1 MKALRV
7 TVLILVLILAMAVPA
22 FANTT
27 DDTPA
32 DRIEIVYRTELH
44 RNTDEFLFSSDIQ
57 NRLAEEGIK
66 VSYTAPIDDNTVEVG
81 INPDEAAVREKVLNL
96 LVQNNIGSEEN
107 FEVIHSGEMT
117 IMPLVTETSDEEQAP
132 DADPNTPVTDE
143 EDEARVGDSE
153 DNESDMD
160 EEDYVRPDDENAEI
174 GITSVDDLDADGEA
188 EENNYFLPVAAVLSL
203 AAIGAGVFYFKR

>member
-1 MKALRV
+1 MRALKV
-7 TVLILVLILAMAVPA
+7 TVLILALILAMAVPA

-32 DRIEIVYRTELH
+32 DRIEIDYGTELH

-57 NRLAEEGIK
+57 KFLAEEGIK
-66 VSYTAPIDDNTVEVG
+66 VSYTATIDDTTVEVG
-81 INPDEAAVREKVLNL
+81 INPDEAAARETVLNL
-96 LVQNNIGSEEN
+96 LVQNDIGSEEN

-117 IMPLVTETSDEEQAP
+117 IMPLVTETPEEEQAP
-132 DADPNTPVTDE
+132 DVDPDTPVTDE
-143 EDEARVGDSE
+143 EEEAQVGDSE
-153 DNESDMD
+153 DNEGDMD

-188 EENNYFLPVAAVLSL
+188 EENNYFLPVAAVLGL
-203 AAIGAGVFYFKR
+203 AMIGGVFYFKR